1 MRRIIFISMTA
12 LFAAVAYAQQPM
24 NIESVG
30 TATQVVNNKDTLLIF
45 KDEIHLK
52 SKIGEVNWYS
62 TKTNEVVYTNTDE
75 IYPDDGGFYIKKDDE
90 QYAPV
95 YAFLYSE
102 PVINTITLTAECE
115 ATTLTLPEETNDAK
129 PLSYTRPDGS
139 TGIYKRACTISYNA
153 LTWNGEMW
161 ADSAA
166 QMNDEKLQ
174 IGNYYMPALYG
185 ATPVSLCYDSV
196 IRYELGL
203 EPACIE
209 TELPADQV
217 IAINLQLTHIASTS
231 RGTKEENEPKRPTS
245 ETLVET
251 NQYSAPLDV
260 AFYSNPTPATEFY
273 QWTIVGPS
281 NTVTRHDQDI
291 RHIFSEP
298 GKYTVIC
305 KVRNALCE
313 ADSMTMTVAITESFI
328 DVPNVFTP
336 NGDGQNDEFRVAYK
350 SIAEFH
356 CWVYN
361 RWGKL
366 VYDWTDP
373 AKGWDG
379 TINGRPAAEGAYF
392 YVIRAKGT
400 DAAKGQGYISKPAY
414 NRAKK
419 NSDTK
424 ILGIY
429 QLSGDINLLRGK
441 SK

>member
-1 MRRIIFISMTA
+1 MRRIIFISLTA

-30 TATQVVNNKDTLLIF
+30 TATQVVNGRDTLLIF
-45 KDEIHLK
+45 RDEIHLK
-52 SKIGEVNWYS
+52 SKIGDVNWYS
-62 TKTNEVVYTNTDE
+62 TLTNEAVYTNTDE
-75 IYPDDGGFYIKKDDE
+75 IYPDEGGYYIMKGDE

-102 PVINTITLTAECE
+102 PEIYSIELKPDCE
-115 ATTLTLPEETNDAK
+115 STTLTLPVELNDAN
-129 PLSYTRPDGS
+129 PFVYLRPDGT
-139 TGIYKRACTISYNA
+139 TGSYERECIISYNA
-153 LTWNGEMW
+153 LAWNGEAW

-166 QMNDEKLQ
+166 QMDVTLQ
-174 IGNYYMPALYG
+174 TGSYYLPALYG
-185 ATPVSLCYDSV
+185 TTPISLCYDSL

-203 EPACIE
+203 EPSCVE
-209 TELPADQV
+209 TQLPEEEVKAV
-217 IAINLQLTHIASTS
+217 SMQLTHVAATS
-231 RGTKEENEPKRPTS
+231 RGTKPENEPKRPTS

-251 NQYSAPLDV
+251 NQYSAPLEV

-273 QWTIVGPS
+273 QWIIYGPS

-298 GKYTVIC
+298 GKYTVVC
-305 KVRNALCE
+305 KVRNTMCE
-313 ADSMTMTVAITESFI
+313 PDSTTMTVAITESFI

-336 NGDGQNDEFRVAYK
+336 NGDGQNDEFRVAYN
-350 SIAEFH
+350 SLVEFH

-379 TINGRPAAEGAYF
+379 TINGRPAAEGAYY

-400 DAAKGQGYISKPAY
+400 DAEKGQSYISKPAY

-419 NSDTK
+419 NADTK

>member
-1 MRRIIFISMTA
+1 
-12 LFAAVAYAQQPM
+12 
-24 NIESVG
+24 
-30 TATQVVNNKDTLLIF
+30 
-45 KDEIHLK
+45 
-52 SKIGEVNWYS
+52 
-62 TKTNEVVYTNTDE
+62 
-75 IYPDDGGFYIKKDDE
+75 
-90 QYAPV
+90 
-95 YAFLYSE
+95 
-102 PVINTITLTAECE
+102 
-115 ATTLTLPEETNDAK
+115 
-129 PLSYTRPDGS
+129 
-139 TGIYKRACTISYNA
+139 
-153 LTWNGEMW
+153 
-161 ADSAA
+161 
-166 QMNDEKLQ
+166 
-174 IGNYYMPALYG
+174 
-185 ATPVSLCYDSV
+185 
-196 IRYELGL
+196 
-203 EPACIE
+203 
-209 TELPADQV
+209 
-217 IAINLQLTHIASTS
+217 
-231 RGTKEENEPKRPTS
+231 
-245 ETLVET
+245 
-251 NQYSAPLDV
+251 
-260 AFYSNPTPATEFY
+260 
-273 QWTIVGPS
+273 
-281 NTVTRHDQDI
+281 
-291 RHIFSEP
+291 
-298 GKYTVIC
+298 
-305 KVRNALCE
+305 
-313 ADSMTMTVAITESFI
+313 MTVAITESFI